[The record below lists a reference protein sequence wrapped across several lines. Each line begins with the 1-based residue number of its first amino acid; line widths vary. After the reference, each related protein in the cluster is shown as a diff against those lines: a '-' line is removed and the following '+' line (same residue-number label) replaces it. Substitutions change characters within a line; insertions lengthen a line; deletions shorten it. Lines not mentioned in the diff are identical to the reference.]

1 MAIELRTSDPDA
13 ETLAAIGHPR
23 GTLAVVVIFALF
35 FALAWFAAYLTF
47 LGRGTPH
54 H

>member
-1 MAIELRTSDPDA
+1 MPIEPRSSDPDA
-13 ETLAAIGHPR
+13 EALAAIGHPR
-23 GTLAVVVIFALF
+23 GTLAVVVIFGLF
-35 FALAWFAAYLTF
+35 FALAWFAAYLSF